1 MPVRSRMAYT
11 LNAHLFAALK
21 CLSDT
26 EFRSGTDL
34 AAKLGVSRATLSNS
48 LKDVEQL
55 GVQVYKV
62 HGRGYRLAAPLDWLD
77 YGQVAQTL
85 GSAAKYFNLD
95 IVDVSA
101 STNTT
106 LMERA
111 SSGIPSGTVLA
122 AEYQSDGRGRRGRR
136 WFAPLCGGLTFSL
149 LWRFNQGA
157 AQLSCLSLAVGLA
170 IARALHNLGVVEAQL
185 KWPNDILHHYRKLG
199 GILIELSGDV
209 LGPTLAVIGVGVN
222 VRIDETTLAKID
234 QATTD
239 LTTVLTEVPARSE
252 LLGQFLLHL
261 SQILPQ
267 FETEGFAPFR
277 DEWLAHHAYQNRSVR
292 MLLPRNT
299 VEEGVVTGIA
309 DDGSLLIDCHGGTK
323 RYTAGEISLT
333 AAL

>member
-1 MPVRSRMAYT
+1 MNS
-11 LNAHLFAALK
+11 HLFAALK
-21 CLSDT
+21 ALSHQ
-26 EFRSGTDL
+26 EFRSGTEI
-34 AAKLGVSRATLSNS
+34 AASLGVSRATLSNA
-48 LKDVEQL
+48 LKDADEF
-55 GVQVYKV
+55 GIGIYKV

-77 YGQVAQTL
+77 FARVVQAL
-85 GSAAKYFNLD
+85 GAAAKYFDLD
-95 IVDVSA
+95 VVDISN

-111 SSGIPSGTVLA
+111 ASGIPSGTVLA
-122 AEYQSDGRGRRGRR
+122 AEYQSEGRGRRGRR

-170 IARALHNLGVVEAQL
+170 VARALHDLGAAEVQL

-199 GILIELSGDV
+199 GILIELSGDM
-209 LGPTLAVIGVGVN
+209 LGPTWAVIGVGVN
-222 VRIDETTLAKID
+222 VTIDEATLAKID

-239 LTTVLTEVPARSE
+239 LASVLDEAPARSD
-252 LLGQFLLHL
+252 LLGKILLHL
-261 SQILPQ
+261 SEVLPQ

-292 MLLPRNT
+292 MLLPRNA

-309 DDGSLLIDCHGGTK
+309 DDGSLLIDRHGGTK
-323 RYTAGEISLT
+323 RYTVGEISLIAT
-333 AAL
+333 P